1 MKATG
6 IVRRIDELGRI
17 VIPKEIRRTHKIR
30 EGTPL
35 EIFSGENGELV
46 LKKYSPVLELED
58 IAYDSVKSVFDVL
71 ELDCFVCD
79 KDSIISVEGTSN
91 FKRNYLHKFISLD
104 LERTIENRKPIILNS
119 LDGANLITLVKDERP
134 AYSSLSLVPI
144 LSQGDTYGAI
154 GIISNTQLTNNEIK
168 ILQTFANFISLQIGW

>member
-58 IAYDSVKSVFDVL
+58 VASDAVKSVFDVL

-79 KDSIISVEGTSN
+79 KDSIISVEGSSN
-91 FKRNYLHKFISLD
+91 FKKNYLHKFITLD
-104 LERTIENRKPIILNS
+104 LERLIENRKPVMLNTVE
-119 LDGANLITLVKDERP
+119 GANIINLFKDEQVMH
-134 AYSSLSLVPI
+134 SSLALVPI

-154 GIISNTQLTNNEIK
+154 GIISNSVISTNEIK
-168 ILQTFANFISLQIGW
+168 ILQTFANFISLQIG

>member
-46 LKKYSPVLELED
+46 LKKFSPVLELED
-58 IAYDSVKSVFDVL
+58 ISEDAVKSVFDVL

-79 KDSIISVEGTSN
+79 KDSIISIEGSNN
-91 FKRNYLHKFISLD
+91 FKKIYLHKFISLD
-104 LERTIENRKPIILNS
+104 LEKTIENRKPIILNS
-119 LDGANLITLVKDERP
+119 LDGANLISLVKDEKP
-134 AYSSLSLVPI
+134 TYSSLSIVPI

-154 GIISNTQLTNNEIK
+154 GIASNSIISNNEIK
-168 ILQTFANFISLQIGW
+168 VLQTFANFISLQIG

>member
-35 EIFSGENGELV
+35 EIFSGESGELM
-46 LKKYSPVLELED
+46 LKKYSPIVELED
-58 IAYDSVKSVFDVL
+58 VASDSVKSVYDVL

-79 KDSIISVEGTSN
+79 KDNIIALEGSIN
-91 FKRNYLHKFISLD
+91 FKKDYLHKNISLD
-104 LERTIENRKPIILNS
+104 LEKLIENRKAVILNQK
-119 LDGANLITLVKDERP
+119 DGANLVPITKELEIN
-134 AYSSLSLVPI
+134 YNSLIVVPI
-144 LSQGDTYGAI
+144 LAEGDTYGAI
-154 GIISNTQLTNNEIK
+154 CLVSNNNLTNFEVK
-168 ILQTFANFISLQIGW
+168 ILQTFANFISLQIS

>member
-46 LKKYSPVLELED
+46 LKKYSPILELED
-58 IAYDSVKSVFDVL
+58 VANDSAKSVFDVL
-71 ELDCFVCD
+71 ELDTFLCD
-79 KDSIISVEGTSN
+79 KDSFISVEGSTN
-91 FKRNYLHKFISLD
+91 FKKTYLHKFISLD
-104 LERTIENRKPIILNS
+104 LEKTIENRKPVILNS
-119 LDGANLITLVKDERP
+119 QSGANLICLIKDEKP
-134 AYSSLSLVPI
+134 SYLSLAIVPI

-154 GIISNTQLTNNEIK
+154 GVISNAVLTNNDIK
-168 ILQTFANFISLQIGW
+168 ILQTFANFISLQIG

>member
-58 IAYDSVKSVFDVL
+58 IATDSVKSVFDVL

-79 KDSIISVEGTSN
+79 KDSIISVEGSMN
-91 FKRNYLHKFISLD
+91 FKRTYLHKFISLD
-104 LERTIENRKPIILNS
+104 LEKIIENRKPIILNS
-119 LDGANLITLVKDERP
+119 HEGANIINLVKDEKP
-134 AYSSLSLVPI
+134 SYSSISIVPI

-154 GIISNTQLTNNEIK
+154 GVISNGSLTNNEIK
-168 ILQTFANFISLQIGW
+168 VLQTFANFISLQIG

>member
-35 EIFSGENGELV
+35 EIFSGESGELI

-58 IAYDSVKSVFDVL
+58 IAKDCVKSVFDVL
-71 ELDCFVCD
+71 ELETFVCD
-79 KDSIISVEGTSN
+79 KDSIISLEGSLN
-91 FKRNYLHKFISLD
+91 FKKTYLHKFISLD
-104 LERTIENRKPIILNS
+104 LEKTIENRKPIILN
-119 LDGANLITLVKDERP
+119 LNEGANLICLIKDDKPE
-134 AYSSLSLVPI
+134 YSSLAVVPI
-144 LSQGDTYGAI
+144 LSQGDTYGAL
-154 GIISNTQLTNNEIK
+154 GIISKTNLTNNEIK
-168 ILQTFANFISLQIGW
+168 VLQTFANFISLQIA

>member
-46 LKKYSPVLELED
+46 LKKYSPILELED
-58 IAYDSVKSVFDVL
+58 IASDSVKSVFDVL
-71 ELDCFVCD
+71 ELDTFVCD
-79 KDSIISVEGTSN
+79 KDSIISVEGSN
-91 FKRNYLHKFISLD
+91 LFKRNYLHKFITLD
-104 LERTIENRKPIILNS
+104 LERAIENRKPIILNS
-119 LDGANLITLVKDERP
+119 SDGANLISLFKDEHST
-134 AYSSLSLVPI
+134 YSSLALVPI

-154 GIISNTQLTNNEIK
+154 GIVSNNQLTNNEIK
-168 ILQTFANFISLQIGW
+168 ILQTFANFISLQIG